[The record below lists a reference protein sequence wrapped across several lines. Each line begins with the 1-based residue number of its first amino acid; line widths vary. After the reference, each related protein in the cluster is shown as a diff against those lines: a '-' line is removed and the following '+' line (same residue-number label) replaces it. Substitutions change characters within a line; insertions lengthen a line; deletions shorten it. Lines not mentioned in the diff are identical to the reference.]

1 MPAAPGVPRP
11 AAPDDRS
18 GAATATAAATG
29 DPSTD
34 EAPAPPDGRTRDDVN
49 PSQDAPSG
57 PAPTGDRASGQAA
70 TPAPTPAGGAP
81 NAAPA
86 PAAGPVPAD
95 DPAGLAAPAPV
106 RTVDL
111 DPRSVVVAMIAFAV
125 IVAGT
130 GVVRSATRTL
140 TWCLIATLLALALN
154 PLVGAVQ
161 RRLHVKRGVGV
172 AAVLAALVLAV
183 TLAAVVL
190 GPPAVRQ
197 ARDLDEEIPSVVED
211 LDSLPLI
218 GETLRD
224 NDVPARVQAFLED
237 FPERLAGDT
246 SPIEGAAR
254 AVLGG
259 LLAAVATLLVTV
271 ALLLDGDRLV
281 RRARRLVP
289 HRYRPR
295 VERMGDLFYRIV
307 GKYFAGSL
315 LVASIA
321 GTTVLVV
328 ALVLG
333 LPLAPLIAVWVAVFD
348 LVPQI
353 GGAAGGIPFVLLG
366 FTQGATTGVVCAV
379 FFVLYLQFENNVLQP
394 LVVGDAVDLSPPAT
408 MIAALIGVSAAG
420 VPGALVSVPLLGAAK
435 AVYLE
440 LRPGRRPPP
449 RAEKGRPGRIS
460 RLIARLRRRR
470 TTTDRRHPD
479 AR

>member
-11 AAPDDRS
+11 AVPQEPTGAVPPTDPGPAPASPR
-18 GAATATAAATG
+18 
-29 DPSTD
+29 P
-34 EAPAPPDGRTRDDVN
+34 PAPPPAPVDDGRPPGASSATE
-49 PSQDAPSG
+49 PAPSG
-57 PAPTGDRASGQAA
+57 TVADD
-70 TPAPTPAGGAP
+70 
-81 NAAPA
+81 PA
-86 PAAGPVPAD
+86 PAAVPTA
-95 DPAGLAAPAPV
+95 V

-111 DPRSVVVAMIAFAV
+111 DPRSVVVAMVAFAA
-125 IVAGT
+125 IVALT
-130 GVVRSATRTL
+130 AVVRAATRTL
-140 TWCLIATLLALALN
+140 TWCVIAVLLALALN

-183 TLAAVVL
+183 TLAVVVL

-197 ARDLDEEIPSVVED
+197 ARDLDEEIPDVVDD
-211 LDSLPLI
+211 LGSLPLV
-218 GETLRD
+218 GDTLEE
-224 NDVPARVQAFLED
+224 NDVPGRVQTWLED

-259 LLAAVATLLVTV
+259 VLATTATLLVTV
-271 ALLLDGDRLV
+271 ALLLDGERLV

-289 HRYRPR
+289 HRHRPR
-295 VERMGDLFYRIV
+295 VERVGDLFYRIV

-315 LVASIA
+315 LVAAIA

-366 FTQGATTGVVCAV
+366 FTQGAGIGVVCAI

-408 MIAALIGVSAAG
+408 MVAALIGVSAAG

-440 LRPGRRPPP
+440 LRPGRTKPPASE
-449 RAEKGRPGRIS
+449 RGRPGRI
-460 RLIARLRRRR
+460 ARLLARFRRRKGHGYGGR
-470 TTTDRRHPD
+470 APR
-479 AR
+479 